1 MATRTQVQD
10 AEDVRIDRSLVLE
23 KYEVG
28 SRIGTGGYGQVHFLQ
43 EKRSAQTVRV
53 GKFILKSKV
62 QKWFPPGKPN
72 PLPLEVHICLNMAN
86 RNVMKCVDYVDI
98 DRNWFLMVM
107 HDHNGTDLF
116 DFIEKNDVVDE
127 KLSHKI
133 FSQLM
138 GAVRYLC
145 NKGIIHRDIKDEN
158 VLIDEHHNIILI
170 DFGSAMQVYGDVED
184 VISPR
189 FCGTV
194 KYCPPEA
201 VTNEKFRAMPGEIWA
216 MGVLLYT
223 VLHGGNPFYD
233 VQEILHSR
241 LEFDE
246 HLSPF
251 VQDVLCGLLNRDAR
265 RRYSLRDIERH
276 EWVKTGPK

>member
-23 KYEVG
+23 KNRMGRKIQNKKNILFCQHVFDPFWYEVG

-107 HDHNGTDLF
+107 HDHNGTGKRSEKILNAKNLDLF

-133 FSQLM
+133 FSQLI

-170 DFGSAMQVYGDVED
+170 GQLGNL
-184 VISPR
+184 P
-189 FCGTV
+189 C
-194 KYCPPEA
+194 
-201 VTNEKFRAMPGEIWA
+201 
-216 MGVLLYT
+216 
-223 VLHGGNPFYD
+223 LH
-233 VQEILHSR
+233 V
-241 LEFDE
+241 
-246 HLSPF
+246 
-251 VQDVLCGLLNRDAR
+251 
-265 RRYSLRDIERH
+265 
-276 EWVKTGPK
+276 